1 MVFKMGPRYVPG
13 NTVGRCKQQVRLGQ
27 VRLGQ
32 VRLGKFLKIVQV
44 FLAIYIALPCNLQA
58 CFAIY
63 TVLPDINVGN
73 FLVFSYIFASQ
84 FTHFCHK
91 FIYICTSQ
99 FTHFLT
105 NSSQHYTQ
113 FSTLLFVYFSPL
125 LESILKSG
133 LLSSALLA
141 GKNLVGIVRVG
152 IVGVGIV
159 GVGIIAPTQNKN
171 V

>member
-1 MVFKMGPRYVPG
+1 MFSSQFIQLY
-13 NTVGRCKQQVRLGQ
+13 
-27 VRLGQ
+27 
-32 VRLGKFLKIVQV
+32 IV
-44 FLAIYIALPCNLQA
+44 LS
-58 CFAIY
+58 
-63 TVLPDINVGN
+63 DINVRN

-113 FSTLLFVYFSPL
+113 FSTLLFVYFSTL

-141 GKNLVGIVRVG
+141 GKNLVGIV
-152 IVGVGIV
+152 GVGIV
-159 GVGIIAPTQNKN
+159 GVGIIAPTPYKDIKQVGNLSLLKQMEARDN
-171 V
+171 SNMVLFV

>member
-1 MVFKMGPRYVPG
+1 MFSSQFIQLY
-13 NTVGRCKQQVRLGQ
+13 
-27 VRLGQ
+27 
-32 VRLGKFLKIVQV
+32 IV
-44 FLAIYIALPCNLQA
+44 LS
-58 CFAIY
+58 
-63 TVLPDINVGN
+63 DINVRN

-113 FSTLLFVYFSPL
+113 FSTLLFVYFSTL

-141 GKNLVGIVRVG
+141 GKNLVGIV
-152 IVGVGIV
+152 GVGIV
-159 GVGIIAPTQNKN
+159 GVGIIAPTHRFQIVIILFVFQIFRLNNAEKN
-171 V
+171 VKIVRNGRVF